1 MFGSKRQK
9 LMKLRPALANDA
21 GTLFDIRCSVVE
33 NYQSREELASLGITI
48 QSVKEMIEGEDY
60 ITTIAEE
67 DGQPV
72 GFSMVQV
79 SDGYV
84 FACFVRP
91 EFEGKGFGRALM
103 NVAEEGLRRGG
114 VQKAW
119 LSTGPESE
127 LRAAGFYLHLGWYK
141 DGYLDDGQVVFR
153 KTLISAEQD
162 ASADAEKPRH

>member
-1 MFGSKRQK
+1 
-9 LMKLRPALANDA
+9 MKLRPALANDA
-21 GTLFDIRCSVVE
+21 ETLFDIRCSVVE
-33 NYQSREELASLGITI
+33 NYQSREELAGLGITI

-60 ITTIAEE
+60 ITIIAEE

-72 GFSMVQV
+72 GFSMVQI

-91 EFEGKGFGRALM
+91 EFEGNGFGRVLM
-103 NVAEEGLRRGG
+103 DAAEEGLRRGG

-119 LSTGPESE
+119 LSTGSESE
-127 LRAAGFYLHLGWYK
+127 LRAVGFYLHLGWYK

-153 KTLISAEQD
+153 KTLVSAEQG
-162 ASADAEKPRH
+162 ASADADKPCH

>member
-1 MFGSKRQK
+1 MFGSERQK

-21 GTLFDIRCSVVE
+21 ETLFEIRCSVVE

-48 QSVKEMIEGEDY
+48 QSVKEMIEGRDY

-72 GFSMVQV
+72 GFSMAQI
-79 SDGYV
+79 SEGYV
-84 FACFVRP
+84 FACFVKP
-91 EFEGKGFGRALM
+91 EFEGNGYGRALM
-103 NVAEEGLRRGG
+103 DAAEEGLRRGG

-127 LRAAGFYLHLGWYK
+127 FRAAEFYLHLGWYK
-141 DGYLDDGQVVFR
+141 DGCLDDGQVVFR
-153 KTLISAEQD
+153 KTLISAEHGASSD
-162 ASADAEKPRH
+162 ADKPRR